1 MSSVFQIGKCA
12 VFGIEW
18 AVWSVSVLQ
27 QRVAAFPS
35 SPRVTGGE
43 LTGAGLNTPP
53 TPYTLLLHLA
63 QALFNPPSHIQL
75 FSSHESLVEKVSA
88 MLG

>member
-1 MSSVFQIGKCA
+1 MSSVFPIGKCA

-43 LTGAGLNTPP
+43 LTGAGLNT
-53 TPYTLLLHLA
+53 YTLLLHLA